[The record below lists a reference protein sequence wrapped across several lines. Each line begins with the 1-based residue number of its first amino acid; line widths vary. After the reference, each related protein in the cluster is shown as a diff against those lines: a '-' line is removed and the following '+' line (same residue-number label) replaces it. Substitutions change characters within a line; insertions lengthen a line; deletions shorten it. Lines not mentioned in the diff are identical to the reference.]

1 VADTSQSTELAVAG
15 GGEVSADS
23 GQQEQKAG
31 FLGGFGGIDILR
43 QATLI
48 LALVICIGIAFSI
61 ILWAKEPDMR
71 PLAAKLSDKELID
84 TMDFLDLQQV
94 DFKLEGKTVLV
105 PEDDYNRVKLLMMRQ
120 GLEQGGP
127 GGASASG
134 TDIIM
139 SDMGFGVSQRMER
152 ARLKLSLESQIAR
165 ALEALNNIVK
175 AKVLLAVPREQIFAR
190 KSKQPSATVVV
201 TVKRGRSI
209 SGEEVDS
216 VVDITASA
224 VQGLEPSRVT
234 VTDQNGRLLNS
245 GSQDSMSA
253 RSRKEYEVELKREQE
268 YLNKIDSIMIPVVG
282 LGNYTAQ
289 VDVAMDFSTS
299 QETQKSYNPDLPAL
313 RSSSTSEDHNV
324 GGLAVGI
331 PGALT
336 NQPPMNSSIPEN
348 ATNGSSR
355 ESVMPGSSHKQA
367 TNNYEL
373 DETIRHKSSQVGIIQ
388 RLTVSVAMDYMGE
401 TDADGNAIEVPRS
414 EGELLSIR
422 RLLQG
427 SIGFDLQR
435 GDTLEV
441 VAIPFIRDDVAAKAI
456 VPFYEEPWFLKIF
469 RLGIAGLVIIVL
481 IVAVM
486 RPMLRKLIYPED
498 THDEFT
504 EESFSA
510 GLDLGDDT
518 LDMLTNEFD
527 AGAVGFSPDGT
538 LQLPDLH
545 GNEDLLKAVRALV
558 ANEPELSSQVVKAW
572 LSEDD

>member
-1 VADTSQSTELAVAG
+1 MADSSQSTELAIAG

-23 GQQEQKAG
+23 DQQEQKSG
-31 FLGGFGGIDILR
+31 FLGGFGGIDVLR

-71 PLAAKLSDKELID
+71 PLAAKLADKELIE
-84 TMDFLDLQQV
+84 TMDFLDLQKV
-94 DFKLEGKTVLV
+94 DYKLEGKTIMV
-105 PEDDYNRVKLLMMRQ
+105 PEEDYSRIKLLMMRQ
-120 GLEQGGP
+120 GLEQGSSA
-127 GGASASG
+127 GGSG
-134 TDIIM
+134 TDIILK
-139 SDMGFGVSQRMER
+139 DMGFGVSQRMER
-152 ARLKLSLESQIAR
+152 ARLKLSLETQIAR
-165 ALEALNNIVK
+165 ALEALTKISK
-175 AKVLLAVPREQIFAR
+175 AKVLLAVPKEQIFAR
-190 KSKQPSATVVV
+190 KSKKPSATVVV
-201 TVKRGRSI
+201 TIKRGRTL
-209 SGEEVDS
+209 SGEEIDS
-216 VVDITASA
+216 VVDVTASA

-253 RSRKEYEVELKREQE
+253 RSRKEYEVEQKREEE
-268 YLNKIDSIMIPVVG
+268 YLNKLDTILIPVIG

-289 VDVAMDFSTS
+289 VDVAMDFSSS
-299 QETQKSYNPDLPAL
+299 QETQKSFNPDLPAL
-313 RSSSTSEDHNV
+313 RSEMTLEDNNV

-336 NQPPMNSSIPEN
+336 NQPPLNSNIPEN
-348 ATNGSSR
+348 ATNGSSK
-355 ESVMPGSSHKQA
+355 ETVLPGSSHKEA
-367 TNNYEL
+367 TRNYEL
-373 DETIRHKSSQVGIIQ
+373 DSTIRHKKAQVGIIQ
-388 RLTVSVAMDYMGE
+388 RLTVSVALDYIAG
-401 TDADGNAIEVPRS
+401 TDADGNPIEVPRS
-414 EGELLSIR
+414 EAALLSIR

-435 GDTLEV
+435 GDSLEV
-441 VAIPFIRDDVAAKAI
+441 VAIPFTREDVVTKVD
-456 VPFYEEPWFLKIF
+456 VPFYEAPWFLKIF
-469 RLGIAGLVIIVL
+469 RLSIAGLVIIVL

-498 THDEFT
+498 THDDFA
-504 EESFSA
+504 EESFSS

>member
-1 VADTSQSTELAVAG
+1 VADSSQSTEIAVSG
-15 GGEVSADS
+15 NDIGDDSA
-23 GQQEQKAG
+23 QQEQKSG
-31 FLGGFGGIDILR
+31 FLGGFGGIDVLR

-48 LALVICIGIAFSI
+48 LALIICIGIAFSI

-71 PLAAKLSDKELID
+71 PLAAKLGDKELIE
-84 TMDFLDLQQV
+84 TMDYLDLQQDV
-94 DFKLEGKTVLV
+94 VYKLEGKTILV
-105 PEDDYNRVKLLMMRQ
+105 PEEDYSRIKLMMMRQ
-120 GLEQGGP
+120 GLEQGG
-127 GGASASG
+127 SSSG
-134 TDIIM
+134 TGVDIIM
-139 SDMGFGVSQRMER
+139 QDMGFGVSQRMER
-152 ARLKLSLESQIAR
+152 ARLKLSLETQIAR
-165 ALEALNNIVK
+165 ALEALNNILK
-175 AKVLLAVPREQIFAR
+175 AKVLLAVPKEQIFAR
-190 KSKQPSATVVV
+190 KSKKPSATVVV
-201 TVKRGRSI
+201 TIKRGRVL

-268 YLNKIDSIMIPVVG
+268 YMNKIDTILIPVVG

-289 VDVAMDFSTS
+289 VDVSMDFSVS
-299 QETQKSYNPDLPAL
+299 QETQKSFNPDLPAI
-313 RSSSTSEDHNV
+313 RSESIVEDNNV

-336 NQPPMNSSIPEN
+336 NQPPLNSIIPEKAGTNSS
-348 ATNGSSR
+348 NGS
-355 ESVMPGSSHKQA
+355 VLPGSSHKEA
-367 TNNYEL
+367 TRNYEL
-373 DETIRHKSSQVGIIQ
+373 DSSIRHKTSQVGVIQ
-388 RLTVSVAMDYMGE
+388 RLTVSVALDYIAQAGP
-401 TDADGNAIEVPRS
+401 DGAPIEVSRT
-414 EGELLSIR
+414 EAELLSIR

-435 GDTLEV
+435 GDTLDV
-441 VAIPFIRDDVAAKAI
+441 VAIPFIRDDVVTEVKL
-456 VPFYEEPWFLKIF
+456 PFWETPWFFKVF
-469 RLGIAGLVIIVL
+469 RLGVAGLVIIVL
-481 IVAVM
+481 IIFVM

-498 THDEFT
+498 THDDFSED
-504 EESFSA
+504 SFSS

-518 LDMLTNEFD
+518 LDMLTNDFD
-527 AGAVGFSPDGT
+527 AGAVGFSIDGT